1 MCKSIRVIDG
11 GKYSYVRRRGRTT
24 SAQAK
29 ALEHDLPD
37 YSVDIESIVPPHGIE
52 IGFGMGDALLEWAHA
67 QSDWNLL
74 GIDLYLP
81 GVGSLVNKLTTHGIK
96 NVRICVA
103 PAQEVIRCLP
113 DQSVQ
118 EIRILF
124 PDPWPKKRHA
134 KRRLIQT
141 DFVRDMTRILT
152 GDGVIRIATDWDPYA
167 EWIREVF
174 AEEPGLENALDEIRE
189 SSEQSARERAT
200 KFEQRGQRLGHR
212 IHDLAYVPKNS
223 ATTESK

>member
-1 MCKSIRVIDG
+1 MDRSDEGNR
-11 GKYSYVRRRGRTT
+11 YSYVRRRGRTT

-29 ALEHDLPD
+29 ALEHDLAR
-37 YSVDIESIVPPHGIE
+37 YQVELESVTPSISPPISPPRGIE
-52 IGFGMGDALLEWAHA
+52 IGFGMGDALLGWA
-67 QSDWNLL
+67 QTQIDWDLL

-81 GVGSLVNKLTTHGIK
+81 GVGSLVNKLAAHQIE

-103 PAQEVIRCLP
+103 PAQEVIQRLP
-113 DQSVQ
+113 DKSVE

-141 DFVRDMTRILT
+141 EFVHDMARVLMDSGAIK
-152 GDGVIRIATDWDPYA
+152 IATDWDPYA

-174 AEEPGLENALDEIRE
+174 AEAPGLEKKQDEIRE
-189 SSEQSARERAT
+189 STEQSTRESAT

-212 IHDLAYVPKNS
+212 IHDLTYVPVS
-223 ATTESK
+223 

>member
-1 MCKSIRVIDG
+1 MDRADQGSR
-11 GKYSYVRRRGRTT
+11 YSYVRRRGRTT

-29 ALEHDLPD
+29 ALEQDLAS
-37 YSVDIESIVPPHGIE
+37 YQVELESVSPSRGIE
-52 IGFGMGDALLEWAHA
+52 IGFGMGDALLAWAQA
-67 QSDWNLL
+67 QSDWDFL

-81 GVGSLVNKLTTHGIK
+81 GVGSLVNKLATHHIE

-103 PAQEVIRCLP
+103 PAQEVIQRLP
-113 DQSVQ
+113 DKSVE

-141 DFVRDMTRILT
+141 EFVHDMARVLMGGGAIK
-152 GDGVIRIATDWDPYA
+152 IATDWDPYA

-174 AEEPGLENALDEIRE
+174 AEVPGLEKTRDEIRE
-189 SSEQSARERAT
+189 STEQSPRENAT

-212 IHDLAYVPKNS
+212 THDLTYEPS
-223 ATTESK
+223 